1 MKKLLVVVEDT
12 PLILA
17 LKRQRQFEFEASLV
31 HIVCSRTSRAIQ
43 RNPVLKNKQTNN
55 KQDLA
60 LTQESFSGN
69 QGEESEN

>member
-31 HIVCSRTSRAIQ
+31 CIVCSGTGGAVQGDPI
-43 RNPVLKNKQTNN
+43 LKNKQTN
-55 KQDLA
+55 KQTRSGPDPGVFFR
-60 LTQESFSGN
+60 ESG
-69 QGEESEN
+69 

>member
-31 HIVCSRTSRAIQ
+31 YIVCSRTSRAIQ
-43 RNPVLKNKQTNN
+43 RNPVLKNKQTN